1 MFNFIATEYV
11 NFFSY
16 LNLFNYITFRTG
28 AAILTSLFFSLIFG
42 ELIIKKLTTFQPIG
56 QPIRKDGP
64 ENHLIKKIGTPTM
77 GGVLILLSMS
87 VSLFLWSDLS
97 NKFIWICFF
106 SSIIYGLI
114 GFFDDYKKIK
124 YQNHKGLTVFTKLF
138 LQVFFSFIILYLI
151 IKSQPSNINTS
162 ISFPFLKNLVIDLGI
177 FYFVIGA
184 IVIVG
189 SANSVNLTD
198 GLDGLA
204 IVPVM
209 IVAMSFAFIAYVTG
223 NIIFSDYLQIPYIVD
238 SGELAVFCGALIG
251 SALGFLWFNA
261 PPAKVFM
268 GDTGSLALGGAIGT
282 LAIIV
287 KHEIVLAIIGGM
299 FVLETMSVIIQ
310 VLSYK
315 LTGKRIFRM
324 APLHHHFEKK
334 GWAESTIVIRFWII
348 TIVLALIGL
357 ATLKIR

>member
-1 MFNFIATEYV
+1 MFNYLSINFV
-11 NFFSY
+11 NYFSY
-16 LNLFNYITFRTG
+16 FNLFNYITFRTG

-42 ELIIKKLTTFQPIG
+42 EIIIKKLMTFQPIG

-64 ENHLIKKIGTPTM
+64 PDHIIKKAGTPTM
-77 GGVLILLSMS
+77 GGVLILSSMTI
-87 VSLFLWSDLS
+87 SLFFWADLS
-97 NKFIWICFF
+97 NKFIWLCFV
-106 SSIIYGLI
+106 SSIVFGLI
-114 GFFDDYKKIK
+114 GFLDDYKKVK
-124 YQNHKGLTVFTKLF
+124 YQNHKGIKASTRIVS
-138 LQVFFSFIILYLI
+138 QVFVSLI
-151 IKSQPSNINTS
+151 IIFLIQSLINEQINSTVNL
-162 ISFPFLKNLVIDLGI
+162 PFFKNFILDLGI
-177 FYFVIGA
+177 FYYIVGVF
-184 IVIVG
+184 VIVG
-189 SANSVNLTD
+189 SANAVNLTD

-209 IVAMSFAFIAYVTG
+209 IVAMSFSFIAYVSG
-223 NIIFSDYLQIPYIVD
+223 NIIFSEYLQITYIPD
-238 SGELAVFCGALIG
+238 SGELSVFCGAIIG
-251 SALGFLWFNA
+251 SALGFLWYNA

-268 GDTGSLALGGAIGT
+268 GDTGSLAMGSAIGT

-299 FVLETMSVIIQ
+299 FVLETLSVVVQ
-310 VLSYK
+310 VISFK